1 MGPGQTLMIYK
12 GHYER
17 HRRRIAELEAALR
30 KIRDALAPGTIR
42 ADADAA
48 LLDDPFEWI
57 DSVARKALGE

>member
-17 HRRRIAELEAALR
+17 HKQRIAELEAALR
-30 KIRDALAPGTIR
+30 KIRDALAPGTLR
-42 ADADAA
+42 ADAE

-57 DSVARKALGE
+57 DNVARKALGE